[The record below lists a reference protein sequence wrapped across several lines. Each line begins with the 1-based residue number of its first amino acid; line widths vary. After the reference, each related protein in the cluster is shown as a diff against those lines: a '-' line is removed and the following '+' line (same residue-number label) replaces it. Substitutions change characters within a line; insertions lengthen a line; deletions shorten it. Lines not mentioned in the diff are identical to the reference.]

1 MLKRLLIQTHRL
13 NNLLLASIFCGA
25 ISTLLQIFII
35 AAAFY
40 LIIQHQFSWTYALIL
55 LFVALALGFS
65 RFGEQYLG
73 HFIAFHLLADLRT
86 QLYDHLLSLA
96 PAKLDDKESG
106 KILKLLVKDIEQIEV
121 FYAHTIAPVVIA
133 VLLSFL
139 QSFLIFLFSPLMGTL
154 ALLSY
159 FWIGFVLPLF
169 RKKKIEN
176 TSSSLSKYETE
187 NDQLLS
193 ETVNGKSLLQQF
205 QKIEQRISLLDKQ
218 RDLIGNT
225 IKKRTFSDSAAA
237 TATQLSLLFFSIAM
251 GYLAFNFSVGN
262 TLCWVIA
269 FTFPF
274 SFGRVL
280 ALANLPSSLGNALLS
295 AKNIFKILD
304 EKAVSNLSENQE
316 ISLIKQSRFVD
327 VNFSYPLRPNKTV
340 LKDASLIGKKSEVI
354 GIIGESGEGK
364 STLMKLLMKWYQPKK
379 GLIEVYNHDLR
390 KIKKSGLRKQINY
403 VAQNPLIL
411 SGTIRENITLKNNS
425 FSDSKIWESLKKVE
439 LDKTVKKM
447 PKELDTKISRL
458 EQRFSSGE
466 LQRLEIARALLYPS
480 SILILD
486 EPTSNLDTLNEAI
499 IINSLQNYYRGL
511 IFIVTH
517 RPSSLSFTE
526 RVYRLAGG
534 ELAEIKQ

>member
-73 HFIAFHLLADLRT
+73 HFIAFHLLADLRM

-121 FYAHTIAPVVIA
+121 FYAHTIAPVAIA

-225 IKKRTFSDSAAA
+225 IKKGTKKGTFSDSAAA

-354 GIIGESGEGK
+354 GIIGESGERK
-364 STLMKLLMKWYQPKK
+364 SALMKLLMKWYQPKK

-458 EQRFSSGE
+458 EQRFFF
-466 LQRLEIARALLYPS
+466 RRIAKTGNCQ
-480 SILILD
+480 SIAVPEFNID
-486 EPTSNLDTLNEAI
+486 FKRTD
-499 IINSLQNYYRGL
+499 
-511 IFIVTH
+511 
-517 RPSSLSFTE
+517 
-526 RVYRLAGG
+526 
-534 ELAEIKQ
+534 KQLGHP